1 MPPTPGLLSPIQILL
16 TTLVVKLAL
25 AALLGIV
32 LVRYRR
38 FRAILLSD
46 RRAWPER
53 LIFAASLGTPVMAGV
68 VARLLLSYKAAD
80 LSLEASLVAGLIA
93 GPYAGGIVGFLAGF
107 PAVLAGEF
115 AALPFAVGCGFAGGG
130 FGALCPRD
138 AVWRFSPFVFTS
150 LHERFWK
157 LARRLQVDWQVVLFL
172 VPVGFEFLRLAIANR
187 IGTAYLFSMNPQ
199 GLGQTIAVILA
210 TVLGVAIPIKIW
222 DNARIEHRLVE
233 QEKLLMA
240 ARIQALSSQI
250 NPHFLFNALNSI
262 ASLVRSQPET
272 ARELI
277 GKLSN
282 LLRERLQSRDQFV
295 TLREELETIDQYLA
309 IEAVRFGPQL
319 RVEKRIEPEALEA
332 IVPSMILQPLV
343 ENSIKHGLTKKIGGG
358 TISLRAFRQDG
369 RSIVEVAD
377 DGLGMAPD
385 ELENAL
391 TAGIGL
397 SNVSERLRVTYGDH
411 ATLLLTSKQGQ
422 GTCARL
428 EIPEMAVAMKS

>member
-1 MPPTPGLLSPIQILL
+1 MPPPPGLLSPLQILL

-38 FRAILLSD
+38 FRAILLTD

-53 LIFAASLGTPVMAGV
+53 LTFAASLGIPVMAGV
-68 VARLLLSYKAAD
+68 IARLLLGYKAAD

-107 PAVLAGEF
+107 PPVLAGEF
-115 AALPFAVGCGFAGGG
+115 AALPFAVGCGFAGGA

-138 AVWRFSPFVFTS
+138 AVWRFSPFVFSS

-157 LARRLQVDWQVVLFL
+157 LARRLEVDWQVVLFL
-172 VPVGFEFLRLAIANR
+172 VPVGFEFLRLAIARR
-187 IGTAYLFSMNPQ
+187 IGAAYLFSMAPQ
-199 GLGQTIAVILA
+199 GFWETLATILA

-222 DNARIEHRLVE
+222 DNARIEHRLIE

-262 ASLVRSQPET
+262 SSLVRSQPEA

-277 GKLSN
+277 AKLSN

-309 IEAVRFGPQL
+309 IEGVRFGAQL
-319 RVEKRIEPEALEA
+319 RVEKHIEPEALDV
-332 IVPSMILQPLV
+332 IVPSMVLQPLV

-358 TISLRAFRQDG
+358 TVSVRAFRRNG
-369 RSIVEVAD
+369 RSVIEVAD
-377 DGLGMAPD
+377 DGLGMTPAQ
-385 ELENAL
+385 LEVAL

-397 SNVSERLRVTYGDH
+397 SNVSERLKVTYGDH
-411 ATLLLTSKQGQ
+411 YALHLTSEEGR

>member
-1 MPPTPGLLSPIQILL
+1 VLL

-32 LVRYRR
+32 LVRYHR
-38 FRAILLSD
+38 FRAILLVD

-53 LIFAASLGTPVMAGV
+53 LIFAASLGIPVMAGV
-68 VARLLLSYKAAD
+68 VARLLLGYKAAD
-80 LSLEASLVAGLIA
+80 LSLEASLIGGLIA

-107 PAVLAGEF
+107 PPVLAGEF
-115 AALPFAVGCGFAGGG
+115 AALPFAVGCGFAGGA
-130 FGALCPRD
+130 FGALCPRE
-138 AVWRFSPFVFTS
+138 AVWHFSPFVFTS

-157 LARRLQVDWQVVLFL
+157 LARRLQVDWQVVLFS
-172 VPVGFEFLRLAIANR
+172 VPVGLEFFRLALAHR
-187 IGTAYLFSMNPQ
+187 VGTPYLFSMGPR
-199 GLGQTIAVILA
+199 GFWETLATILA

-222 DNARIEHRLVE
+222 GNARVEHRLVE

-262 ASLVRSQPET
+262 SSLVRSQPET

-277 GKLSN
+277 GKLSS

-295 TLREELETIDQYLA
+295 TLREEIETIDQYLA
-309 IEAVRFGPQL
+309 IEAVRFGSQL
-319 RVEKRIEPEALEA
+319 RVEKHIEPEVLDA

-343 ENSIKHGLTKKIGGG
+343 ENSIKHGLTRKIGGG
-358 TISLRAFRQDG
+358 TVSLRAYRQNG
-369 RSIVEVAD
+369 RSIIEVAD
-377 DGLGMAPD
+377 DGLGMTAD
-385 ELENAL
+385 ELDAAL

-397 SNVSERLRVTYGDH
+397 SNVSERLKVTYGDH
-411 ATLLLTSKQGQ
+411 SALHLTSEQGG

-428 EIPEMAVAMKS
+428 EIPEMAVVMKADA